1 MLSLCRFLADPWHDM
16 SAEHPPG
23 GSGNSE
29 VPTSIKVEHRE
40 RNEEDGRSSESG
52 VGDSPAA
59 GRGMPSP
66 DAEGIAA
73 APGSPEIGGKD
84 RTQVSGMRLTCNI
97 CGMTCASPNV
107 LLVHKRSHTGERP
120 FQCNQCGASFTQ
132 KGNLLRHVKLHT
144 GEKPYKCSMCSYACR
159 RRDALS
165 GHLRTHAVGKP
176 HKCSFCGRS
185 YKQRS
190 SLEEHLDRCHSY
202 LQRSHLLSAFPSG
215 PDGGDCNEAEQGT
228 NPVLESSLFSHL
240 AHTSTKRKS
249 SVPQRIVGTGDWP
262 MLLSPHGYNGLSEQA
277 PAAATRVSEPS
288 IMGSM
293 PYPGSDSLRP
303 VIQMHSAPSPD
314 LQPSFPG
321 LYSLF
326 YPRGL
331 ANTQPC
337 TRPFGLESYIA
348 NSGHQVGLSQLHGD
362 GNRVLMQED
371 SPGRSGRCPTDGE
384 NVPPPEQWPT
394 ASPTDYSLANRQ
406 RGQDAGEDKLAAVEA
421 PRTTN
426 GWPQEMFR
434 VVSASGEQLQAFRC
448 RHCRVLFLD
457 HVMFT
462 IHMGCHGF
470 RDPFECNVCGHRSH
484 DRYEFSSHM
493 VRGEHQSS
501 GTK

>member
-1 MLSLCRFLADPWHDM
+1 
-16 SAEHPPG
+16 
-23 GSGNSE
+23 
-29 VPTSIKVEHRE
+29 
-40 RNEEDGRSSESG
+40 
-52 VGDSPAA
+52 
-59 GRGMPSP
+59 
-66 DAEGIAA
+66 
-73 APGSPEIGGKD
+73 
-84 RTQVSGMRLTCNI
+84 
-97 CGMTCASPNV
+97 
-107 LLVHKRSHTGERP
+107 
-120 FQCNQCGASFTQ
+120 
-132 KGNLLRHVKLHT
+132 
-144 GEKPYKCSMCSYACR
+144 MCSYACR

-190 SLEEHLDRCHSY
+190 SLEEHLDRCHGY
-202 LQRSHLLSAFPSG
+202 LQRSHLLSAFP
-215 PDGGDCNEAEQGT
+215 
-228 NPVLESSLFSHL
+228 
-240 AHTSTKRKS
+240 R
-249 SVPQRIVGTGDWP
+249 TGDWP

-277 PAAATRVSEPS
+277 PAATRVSEPS

-293 PYPGSDSLRP
+293 PYSGPDSLRP

-314 LQPSFPG
+314 LQPSFPS

-331 ANTQPC
+331 ANPQTC

-348 NSGHQVGLSQLHGD
+348 NAGHQVGLSQLQND
-362 GNRVLMQED
+362 GNQALLQED
-371 SPGRSGRCPTDGE
+371 SLGRSSRGPTDRE

-406 RGQDAGEDKLAAVEA
+406 RGQDVGEDKLTADET
-421 PRTTN
+421 PRTAN
-426 GWPQEMFR
+426 DWPQEVFR
-434 VVSASGEQLQAFRC
+434 VVSGSGEQLQAFRC

-484 DRYEFSSHM
+484 DRYEFTSHM
-493 VRGEHQSS
+493 VRGEHQAS
-501 GTK
+501 GPK